1 MICRKSDEDSIRKTV
16 SFLKEGKVVIIPTDT
31 VYGFSTIL
39 GEAGD
44 KIRMLKGRSE
54 SKPFIQLISSPKDLS
69 LVSDDMVPE
78 SLLSFWPG
86 PLTIIV
92 NSKQGGTVA
101 VRCPGD
107 KWIREVIAQVGM
119 PIYSTS
125 VNKSGESVICK
136 ENEIL
141 DVFGQQTDL
150 VVLDGDKTGS
160 IPSTIVNLTDGKVRI
175 VREGALKIKDLF

>member
-1 MICRKSDEDSIRKTV
+1 
-16 SFLKEGKVVIIPTDT
+16 
-31 VYGFSTIL
+31 
-39 GEAGD
+39 
-44 KIRMLKGRSE
+44 
-54 SKPFIQLISSPKDLS
+54 
-69 LVSDDMVPE
+69 
-78 SLLSFWPG
+78 
-86 PLTIIV
+86 
-92 NSKQGGTVA
+92 
-101 VRCPGD
+101 
-107 KWIREVIAQVGM
+107 M

-160 IPSTIVNLTDGKVRI
+160 IPSTIVNLTDGKVRL